1 MTTSNG
7 HRHHGPGLAIA
18 FILFGMVCISIND
31 MLIKRLSDSYA
42 LHQMI
47 FLRSAIGII
56 FGLILLRLEGGFILL
71 RTGQFW
77 LHLLRGL
84 CLVVANMAFFAA
96 IAVVPLADAT
106 ALFFVAPLFIT
117 TLAVPFLG
125 ERIGVRRIAAVI
137 FGFLGVLIMVRPGG
151 SGSEAAPDIWVML
164 LPVLGALAYACM
176 QILARKLGGRS
187 KASAMAIYVQGTL
200 LAVSLMFWIVAGDG
214 RFAEGSDNE
223 SVTFLLRAWTWP
235 SAEDWP
241 FFLLL
246 GGMSAVI
253 GYALSQAYRLA
264 DAATIAPFEYVA
276 LPLSIFWG
284 WIVFGDFPDRWV
296 LMGIAMIAAAGV
308 YVFMRENK
316 LAAGATSAKRDQ
328 GGAL

>member
-1 MTTSNG
+1 
-7 HRHHGPGLAIA
+7 
-18 FILFGMVCISIND
+18 
-31 MLIKRLSDSYA
+31 
-42 LHQMI
+42 
-47 FLRSAIGII
+47 
-56 FGLILLRLEGGFILL
+56 
-71 RTGQFW
+71 
-77 LHLLRGL
+77 
-84 CLVVANMAFFAA
+84 
-96 IAVVPLADAT
+96 
-106 ALFFVAPLFIT
+106 
-117 TLAVPFLG
+117 
-125 ERIGVRRIAAVI
+125 
-137 FGFLGVLIMVRPGG
+137 
-151 SGSEAAPDIWVML
+151 
-164 LPVLGALAYACM
+164 M

-223 SVTFLLRAWTWP
+223 SVTFLLRAWAWP
-235 SAEDWP
+235 SADDWP

-316 LAAGATSAKRDQ
+316 LAAGAISAKRDQ
-328 GGAL
+328 GGVP